1 MSLKVT
7 QLAIYPVKSLGMI
20 SLPTVV
26 IDEFGPA
33 ADRRFMVADS
43 SGKFLTQREYPK
55 MCLVNV
61 IASEHGFELSAPSM
75 PPLEIEPNSGH
86 TAGCVNLWGDS
97 VETRDMGDQAA
108 NWFSRYLGID
118 ARLHY
123 MPDDSIRQVDMNYG
137 KSGDRV
143 SFTDG
148 FPILLITEAS
158 LREFNSAWAEPVGAD
173 RFRPNIV
180 IDGDVPYAEDTWKRL
195 RIGALEF
202 DVVKPCSR
210 CVIPSIDP
218 RTARKQPEVVQALAK
233 TRRRGNAVYFG
244 QNLIHRSIGAIHVG
258 DTVVVVE

>member
-86 TAGCVNLWGDS
+86 TAACVNLWGDS
-97 VETRDMGDQAA
+97 VETRDMGDQVA

-137 KSGDRV
+137 KAMAHLRV
-143 SFTDG
+143 
-148 FPILLITEAS
+148 LC
-158 LREFNSAWAEPVGAD
+158 W
-173 RFRPNIV
+173 
-180 IDGDVPYAEDTWKRL
+180 
-195 RIGALEF
+195 
-202 DVVKPCSR
+202 
-210 CVIPSIDP
+210 
-218 RTARKQPEVVQALAK
+218 
-233 TRRRGNAVYFG
+233 
-244 QNLIHRSIGAIHVG
+244 
-258 DTVVVVE
+258 